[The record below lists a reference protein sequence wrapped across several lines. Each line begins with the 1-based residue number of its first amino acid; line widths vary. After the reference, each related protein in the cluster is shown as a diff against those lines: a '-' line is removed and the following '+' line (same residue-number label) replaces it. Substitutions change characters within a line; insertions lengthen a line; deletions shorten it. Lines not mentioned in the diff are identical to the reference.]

1 MCGIVGYI
9 GTQAATDILMA
20 GLEKLE
26 YRGYDSA
33 GVATVWEGGIHCV
46 RAKGKLYNLRQKL
59 EEIANP
65 AQIGIGHTRWATH
78 GKPEEYNAHPHT
90 DTRKRVAVVQNGIIE
105 NYRQLRE
112 ELQKRGHE
120 FTSDTDTEVIP
131 HLIAEFLTNSPTPDS
146 PLPTPLLEAVRQAV
160 NQLKGAFAIAVI
172 CADYPDELIV
182 ARQQAPLIIGFGQ
195 GEFFCASD
203 TPAIVPHTRAVL
215 NLENGELARLTPLG
229 VEVYNFAGDRLKKFP
244 RTLNWNPVQV
254 EKQGFRHFML
264 KEIYEQPGVV
274 RTCLETYINDDWH
287 VDGRGEAADGAADGV
302 TDGVTDL
309 AADRL
314 TDVMDGLTDVT
325 DEVTDLAADGVTDVT
340 DGVTDVGGKLGE
352 EMNNPFVSSPAIS
365 KAASSSSAANQPP
378 IKLGIPNSLY
388 ANLEQ
393 IQILACGTS
402 WHASLV
408 GKYLLEQL
416 AGIPTMV
423 QYASEFRYAPS
434 PLMKNTLTI
443 GVTQSGETADTLAAL
458 EMERQRRMDLGAE
471 YEVKLLG
478 ITNRAESSLAHL
490 VTHIIETHAGMEIGV
505 AATKTFVTQLVA
517 FYCLALDLAYR
528 RKTLP
533 LSKIAEIITGLRQ
546 LPAQI
551 EIVLESQE
559 RYIEELAHDFSE
571 TQDFIFIGRGIN
583 FPIALEGAL
592 KLKEISYIHAEG
604 YPAGE
609 MKHGPIALLD
619 AKVPVVAIAM
629 PGMVYDKVL
638 SNAQEA
644 KARDARLIGVTPMND
659 QEAAHVFDH
668 LLPVPVVDELLSPIL
683 TVIPLQLL
691 AYHIAARRGLD
702 VDQPRNL
709 AKSVT
714 VE

>member
-33 GVATVWEGGIHCV
+33 GIATVWEGELHRV
-46 RAKGKLYNLRQKL
+46 RAKGKLHNLREKL
-59 EEIANP
+59 ESLENP
-65 AQIGIGHTRWATH
+65 ARLGIGHTRWATH

-90 DTRKRVAVVQNGIIE
+90 DSAGRIAVVHNGIVE
-105 NYRQLRE
+105 NYRELRE
-112 ELQKRGHE
+112 GLKQQGYE
-120 FTSDTDTEVIP
+120 FRSDTDTEVIAN
-131 HLIAEFLTNSPTPDS
+131 LIAEHLANSSTS
-146 PLPTPLLEAVRQAV
+146 SQNASPLLEAVRQTV
-160 NQLKGAFAIAVI
+160 NQLQGAFAIAVI
-172 CADYPDELIV
+172 SVDYPDELIG
-182 ARQQAPLIIGFGQ
+182 ARQQAPLVVGFGQ

-203 TPAIVPHTRAVL
+203 TPAIVPYTRAVL
-215 NLENGELARLTPLG
+215 PLDNGELARLMPMG
-229 VEVYNFAGDRLKKFP
+229 IEVYNLEGDRLKKTP
-244 RTLNWNPVQV
+244 RTLNWNPILV

-274 RTCLETYINDDWH
+274 RTCLEAYLNNDWSLETD
-287 VDGRGEAADGAADGV
+287 DGTPPQA
-302 TDGVTDL
+302 
-309 AADRL
+309 
-314 TDVMDGLTDVT
+314 
-325 DEVTDLAADGVTDVT
+325 
-340 DGVTDVGGKLGE
+340 
-352 EMNNPFVSSPAIS
+352 F
-365 KAASSSSAANQPP
+365 QPP
-378 IKLGIPNSLY
+378 IQLGIPASLY
-388 ANLEQ
+388 ENLER

-434 PLMKNTLTI
+434 PLTPNTLTI

-458 EMERQRRMDLGAE
+458 DMEQKRRTELLPP
-471 YEVKLLG
+471 YQPRLLG
-478 ITNRAESSLAHL
+478 ITNRLESSLGTL
-490 VTHIIETHAGMEIGV
+490 VPHIIETHAGIEIGV
-505 AATKTFVTQLVA
+505 AATKTFVNQLVA
-517 FYCLALDLAYR
+517 FYCLALDLAWQR
-528 RKTLP
+528 QTL
-533 LSKIAEIITGLRQ
+533 SASRIKEILVGLRQ

-551 EIVLESQE
+551 ELILESQE
-559 RYIEELAHDFSE
+559 RYIEELAHEFAE
-571 TQDFIFIGRGIN
+571 TKDFIFLGRGIN

-629 PGMVYDKVL
+629 PGTVYEKVL

-644 KARDARLIGVTPMND
+644 KARDARLIGVTPIND
-659 QEAAHVFDH
+659 PDAAETFDN
-668 LLPVPVVDELLSPIL
+668 LLPVPAVEELLSPIL